1 MFFSKFF
8 SAMGTGTAI
17 AVRHHLRRTGGT
29 EAMPAGGK
37 THKFMSVVI
46 VLKIILN
53 PHAVGRDHMVPE
65 CRQSRPEV
73 FSFNFYFSLI
83 TI

>member
-17 AVRHHLRRTGGT
+17 AVGHHLGRTGGT

-46 VLKIILN
+46 ILKLILN
-53 PHAVGRDHMVPE
+53 PYAFERDHMFP
-65 CRQSRPEV
+65 
-73 FSFNFYFSLI
+73 
-83 TI
+83 

>member
-17 AVRHHLRRTGGT
+17 AVGHHLGRTGGT
-29 EAMPAGGK
+29 KAMPAGGK

-46 VLKIILN
+46 ILKVIFK
-53 PHAVGRDHMVPE
+53 PYVFVRDYMVPE
-65 CRQSRPEV
+65 CRPS
-73 FSFNFYFSLI
+73 
-83 TI
+83 